1 MKLRAAASESR
12 RDGTANS
19 IFARGEINLVSV
31 TDNYSLE
38 YYKKIK
44 MCKMSLSFQINVR
57 NCIYTSVTRLQ
68 DQTEAD
74 THSLPRVKPTP
85 LGFTGATFA
94 GRGV

>member
-1 MKLRAAASESR
+1 M
-12 RDGTANS
+12 
-19 IFARGEINLVSV
+19 SV